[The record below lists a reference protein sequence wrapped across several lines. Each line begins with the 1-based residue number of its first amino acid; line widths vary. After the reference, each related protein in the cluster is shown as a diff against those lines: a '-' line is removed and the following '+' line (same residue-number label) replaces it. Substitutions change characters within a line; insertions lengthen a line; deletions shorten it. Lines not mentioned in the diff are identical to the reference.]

1 MGKVETVVGNCRENL
16 LEKDESLVGLE
27 AKYSTYVVYHWKFN
41 TERWWVFVPVLC
53 FDTAMFI
60 M

>member
-1 MGKVETVVGNCRENL
+1 MGNPRENL

-41 TERWWVFVPVLC
+41 TERWWVFVPVLG